1 MEKKNVYLFG
11 GLALVGV
18 GIGSYFLFRK
28 GAVPLTAANAT
39 PAAMA
44 AATPEAR
51 LAIAQQCSAAFLSMP
66 EPDKSALYAA
76 MSASS
81 TKSDTDAVG
90 AAADLHAYANQIRGK
105 YPVAANCL
113 DVVAEQRKA
122 AAQNPD
128 VQRCKAAMAAVPE
141 PDHTALMG
149 AIKLALTKAMAGG
162 NPGGA
167 AADLTTYAG
176 QIRGKYPAAADCLV
190 LMAGELTHTP
200 TA

>member
-1 MEKKNVYLFG
+1 MEKKNVYLVG
-11 GLALVGV
+11 GLALIGVGV
-18 GIGSYFLFRK
+18 GTYFLLRK
-28 GAVPLTAANAT
+28 TTPLTAANAT

-66 EPDKSALYAA
+66 DPDKSALYAA
-76 MSASS
+76 MTASS

-113 DVVAEQRKA
+113 DIVAEQRKS

-141 PDHTALMG
+141 PDHAAMMLI
-149 AIKLALTKAMAGG
+149 IKGALTKAMAGG
-162 NPGGA
+162 NPGGG

-176 QIRGKYPAAADCLV
+176 QIHGKYPAAADCLV

-200 TA
+200 AA